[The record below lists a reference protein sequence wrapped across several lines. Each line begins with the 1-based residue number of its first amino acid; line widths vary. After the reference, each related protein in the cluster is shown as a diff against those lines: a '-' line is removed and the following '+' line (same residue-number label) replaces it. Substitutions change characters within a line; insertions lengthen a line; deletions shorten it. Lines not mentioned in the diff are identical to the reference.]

1 MSQTQQS
8 PAVKFACPS
17 CKKEYTWKPE
27 LAGKKAKCKCGTVI
41 DIPAAPPPPPLP
53 PPNVDPF
60 DNPDYMYDFADEPA
74 KTAEGTAAAAP
85 PPIPTQIDLQ
95 SCPNC
100 GGNIL
105 PNSVVCLACGF
116 NTKTGKKHKTQVA
129 AKGPGGKVL
138 PYQGKRKGMKG
149 DDDAPKESGMVK
161 DVWVPTGLVA
171 AGLGLSIV
179 DAMVVYEVESLAF
192 ATVWVA
198 VTTVVNLV
206 LIFIGMLIGV
216 RLLNLSLGHPL
227 TAMLKI
233 TAIALVPAPIADFIG
248 HAVGPGGDYIGWS
261 ISMIFYYGMFMY
273 FFDMDF
279 QETMI
284 CSTIIWVIRT
294 FLFWMVMAALFA
306 GFMAKFSSAGGDDG
320 DSPIPS
326 LVTPGDDDE

>member
-74 KTAEGTAAAAP
+74 KTAGGTAAAP

-95 SCPNC
+95 SCSNC

-129 AKGPGGKVL
+129 NKGPGGKVL
-138 PYQGKRKGMKG
+138 PYQGKKGAKG
-149 DDDAPKESGMVK
+149 KDDAPRETGMVR

-171 AGLGLSIV
+171 AGLGLSIMT
-179 DAMVVYEVESLAF
+179 AMVVYEVPSLAF

-206 LIFIGMLIGV
+206 LIFMGMLVGV
-216 RLLNLSLGHPL
+216 KLLGISLGHPL
-227 TAMLKI
+227 TAILKI
-233 TAIALVPAPIADFIG
+233 TAIALIPGPIADLIG
-248 HAVGPGGDYIGWS
+248 HSMGSGGGYIGWS
-261 ISMIFYYGMFMY
+261 ISLLINYGLFMY

-284 CSTIIWVIRT
+284 CSAIIWVIRT

-306 GFMAKFSSAGGDDG
+306 GFLAKFINALEDDD
-320 DSPIPS
+320 DSPVPS

>member
-8 PAVKFACPS
+8 PAVKFACPT

-74 KTAEGTAAAAP
+74 KTAEGTAAAP

-116 NTKTGKKHKTQVA
+116 NTKTGKKQKTQVA

-138 PYQGKRKGMKG
+138 PYQGKRKGTKG
-149 DDDAPKESGMVK
+149 EDDAPRETGMVR

-179 DAMVVYEVESLAF
+179 SSMVVYEVPSLGF

-206 LIFIGMLIGV
+206 LIFLGMLVGV
-216 RLLNLSLGHPL
+216 KLLGISLGHPL
-227 TAMLKI
+227 TAIIKI
-233 TAIALVPAPIADFIG
+233 AAIALIPGPIADLAG
-248 HAVGPGGDYIGWS
+248 HASGAGGGYIGWS
-261 ISMIFYYGMFMY
+261 ISLLINYGMFMY

-284 CSTIIWVIRT
+284 CSAIIWVIRT

-306 GFMAKFSSAGGDDG
+306 GFLAKFSNTLDDE
-320 DSPIPS
+320 DSPVPS
-326 LVTPGDDDE
+326 IVAPGDAEDE